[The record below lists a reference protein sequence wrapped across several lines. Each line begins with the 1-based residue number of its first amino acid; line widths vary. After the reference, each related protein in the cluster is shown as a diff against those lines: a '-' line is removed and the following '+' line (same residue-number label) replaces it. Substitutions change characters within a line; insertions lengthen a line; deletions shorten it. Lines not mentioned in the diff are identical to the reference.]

1 MTTIVLQIEEG
12 GVPRL
17 REVLEDWGYT
27 LEDRPHAHFLARD
40 PETTLTAYASG
51 KLLVTGRAAE
61 RVARNLTER
70 SDLPVHR
77 DDDASDASGA
87 STDTAPHRLG
97 TSTFRTRVGTDEAG
111 KGDYFGPLV
120 VAGVHVATEDRET
133 ALLDL
138 GVRESKRVEDTR
150 VHALARAILNEVP
163 ATTVRLDPPRYN
175 DIHDDTGNLNRIL
188 AWAHA
193 RCIEDLLEDHPAT
206 LLVVDRFARGDILQ
220 RALMDRG
227 RTVDLVEEPRGE
239 RDVAVAAASIIA
251 RSRFLR
257 GLNELSRTWDITLP
271 KGAGDPVLEAGRR
284 FLTQHD
290 AQDLRQVAKVH
301 FRTTQRLTG

>member
-1 MTTIVLQIEEG
+1 MTTIVLHLEEG
-12 GVPRL
+12 GAPRL

-40 PETTLTAYASG
+40 PETTLTAYESG

-61 RVARNLTER
+61 RVARNLTQR
-70 SDLPVHR
+70 ADLPVQQP
-77 DDDASDASGA
+77 DDGA
-87 STDTAPHRLG
+87 SPRDGPAHRLG
-97 TSTFRTRVGTDEAG
+97 TATFRTRVGTDEAG

-120 VAGVHVATEDRET
+120 VAGVHLATEDDERK
-133 ALLDL
+133 LLDL
-138 GVRESKRVEDTR
+138 DVRESKVLDDARA
-150 VHALARAILNEVP
+150 HALARAIRNHVP
-163 ATTVRLDPPRYN
+163 VVTVRLDPPRYN
-175 DIHDDTGNLNRIL
+175 RLYDDVGNLNRIL

-193 RCIEDLLEDHPAT
+193 RCIEDILQDHPAD

-227 RTVDLVEEPRGE
+227 RALDLVEEPRGE
-239 RDVAVAAASIIA
+239 RDVAVAAASIVA

-257 GLNELSRTWDITLP
+257 GLNELSREWDQELP
-271 KGAGDPVLEAGRR
+271 KGAGQPVLDAGAR
-284 FLTQHD
+284 FVQRHG
-290 AQDLRQVAKVH
+290 ASALREVAKVH